1 MEVAF
6 NLRSA
11 AWLAARWADGI
22 QKVEKV
28 RKMLVFLAFQ
38 T

>member
-1 MEVAF
+1 MTFGSFPV
-6 NLRSA
+6 
-11 AWLAARWADGI
+11 LAARWADRI

-28 RKMLVFLAFQ
+28 RKMLVFLGFQ